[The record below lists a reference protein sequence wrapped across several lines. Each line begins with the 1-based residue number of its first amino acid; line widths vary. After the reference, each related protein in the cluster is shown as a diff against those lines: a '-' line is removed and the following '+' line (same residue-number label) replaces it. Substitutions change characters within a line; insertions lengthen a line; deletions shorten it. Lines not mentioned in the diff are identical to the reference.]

1 MGEPKCVKVFIHR
14 RLWWSGFPIEYEFI
28 DVLFPGQPP
37 ALLDADK
44 TGVDKLRLEAVKAA
58 RRNMVFFGGGG
69 RKRELTLASGLHRHA
84 EIQIPCPGF

>member
-1 MGEPKCVKVFIHR
+1 MHKSFYASF
-14 RLWWSGFPIEYEFI
+14 LWWSSFPIEHELI
-28 DVLFPGQPP
+28 DILFSGQPP

-58 RRNMVFFGGGG
+58 RGNMVFFGGGG
-69 RKRELTLASGLHRHA
+69 RERELTLASGLHRHA